1 MVYYCVEMIVGKK
14 HGFIAKL
21 SNEFLNTWNQA
32 AFFEDFDKA
41 DECAENAYFTAK
53 RLYPKTKDI
62 AFRILATKVTPARAD
77 IIK

>member
-14 HGFIAKL
+14 HGFIAK
-21 SNEFLNTWNQA
+21 SSKEFLNTWNQA

-41 DECAENAYFTAK
+41 DECGENAYFTAK

-62 AFRILATKVTPARAD
+62 GYRIFATKVTPARAD